1 MLVEWLNA
9 SRKWESLFSVS
20 VLHHF
25 QYPVGKSAWSAQLP
39 YWTYPEPE
47 HPVTVGW
54 SPLPKRIT
62 GSSKLPL
69 RRQREDRCPV
79 KPVPGKMSS
88 SEVQDVGKDPSE
100 ELSHHI
106 KTPSHPCYH
115 TASQRESD
123 ASVSA
128 TSRRE
133 VTTPKACPDNLTF
146 LCLCHLS
153 FRCSPC
159 IHIRRGHNYSKP

>member
-1 MLVEWLNA
+1 MPLGTGSPCFLLA
-9 SRKWESLFSVS
+9 FSITSSTQWESLLGQRSFLIGPTLSHSTLSQWAGLLCPRESQGAVS
-20 VLHHF
+20 C
-25 QYPVGKSAWSAQLP
+25 Q
-39 YWTYPEPE
+39 
-47 HPVTVGW
+47 
-54 SPLPKRIT
+54 
-62 GSSKLPL
+62 
-69 RRQREDRCPV
+69 RQREDRCPV

-106 KTPSHPCYH
+106 KTALHPCYH

-133 VTTPKACPDNLTF
+133 VMTPKACPDNLTF

-159 IHIRRGHNYSKP
+159 IHIRRGRNYSKP